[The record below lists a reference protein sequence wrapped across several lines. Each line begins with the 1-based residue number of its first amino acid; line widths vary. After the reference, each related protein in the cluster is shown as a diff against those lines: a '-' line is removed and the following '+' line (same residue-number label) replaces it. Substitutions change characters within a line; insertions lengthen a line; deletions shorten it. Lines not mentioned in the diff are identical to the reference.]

1 MSDLWRVSTA
11 PSERKQRRKEEGCHH
26 QDGPDR
32 HKGSG
37 PRGPWADQASQRPR
51 TSGGHQATQEE
62 K

>member
-32 HKGSG
+32 HQGSG
-37 PRGPWADQASQRPR
+37 PRGPRPDQARQRPR
-51 TSGGHQATQEE
+51 TSGGH
-62 K
+62 

>member
-11 PSERKQRRKEEGCHH
+11 PSEGKQRRKEEGCH

-37 PRGPWADQASQRPR
+37 PRGPRADQARQRPR
-51 TSGGHQATQEE
+51 TSSGHQATQEE